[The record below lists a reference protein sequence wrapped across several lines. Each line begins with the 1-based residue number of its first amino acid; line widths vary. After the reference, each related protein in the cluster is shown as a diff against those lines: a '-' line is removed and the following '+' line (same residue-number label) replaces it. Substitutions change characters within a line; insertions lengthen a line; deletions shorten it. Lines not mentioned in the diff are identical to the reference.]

1 MESFLWLHWCV
12 WPVLRLLTNSI
23 SSFNTTMIFCFVLLI
38 PQPKVLDYAKI
49 FVVFLNFTVWLLP
62 PPPPP
67 PLQFQAGWNFAFH
80 WFQKYTY
87 IVSSFSHLHVH
98 EFANISDKKK
108 LWREQI
114 PWLGGGKRLIGY
126 KNQICMCFKNIQIY
140 VARD

>member
-12 WPVLRLLTNSI
+12 WPVLRLLTNGI
-23 SSFNTTMIFCFVLLI
+23 SSINTTMIFCFVLLI

-49 FVVFLNFTVWLLP
+49 FVVCVNCTVWP

-80 WFQKYTY
+80 WFQEYTY

-98 EFANISDKKK
+98 EFANISDKKNSGESRFTGWVGAK
-108 LWREQI
+108 G
-114 PWLGGGKRLIGY
+114 WLGIKI
-126 KNQICMCFKNIQIY
+126 KY
-140 VARD
+140 VCVLKIFRFM